1 MQTARCRAKMEA
13 EGESSDDSAEVAI
26 DVEPARVPSTIDF
39 DDFDD
44 IPGEDFTMVDPP
56 LEDPATPG
64 TSNKRASVENV
75 DDDDDVA
82 ASRKP
87 LEDQATPSSSNK
99 RARVEDVDDDDNVPA
114 ASTQPKSGRW
124 AENFPRPAG
133 TPKGRGLSSF
143 EKFRNAQE
151 ANSDSPWAPFESK
164 DDWELA
170 RWLITSGVSQTKIND
185 FLKLGMVRSCLRY
198 SHSNSSPNIRYA
210 MTQTLPIT
218 IHVRC

>member
-1 MQTARCRAKMEA
+1 MEA

-39 DDFDD
+39 DDFD
-44 IPGEDFTMVDPP
+44 GEEFTMVDPP
-56 LEDPATPG
+56 LEDPATLG
-64 TSNKRASVENV
+64 TSNKRASVEDV

-99 RARVEDVDDDDNVPA
+99 RARVEDVDDDDDVA
-114 ASTQPKSGRW
+114 ASTQPKSGCW

-143 EKFRNAQE
+143 EKFQNAQE
-151 ANSDSPWAPFESK
+151 ANSDSPWALFESK

-185 FLKLGMVRSCLRY
+185 FLKLGMVRSCL
-198 SHSNSSPNIRYA
+198 
-210 MTQTLPIT
+210 
-218 IHVRC
+218 